1 MDPVE
6 EHLRRQRLTVAVM
19 AAEHPVQRTVASLD
33 GAVGVLVLVR
43 TNDRQPTRVVDA
55 AEDHALIR
63 QPLQDDVVARVGQ
76 PQRDVGGGVGL
87 VGHDVEG
94 GADLVQGELT
104 FRVELDQPRGERL
117 ATGLE
122 VDRAGDT
129 EVAHRVGRAGVSVA
143 CLGDRLDR
151 GDERRLGRLV
161 GESVAPLE
169 RAGRRLHDP
178 RRLQR
183 RALGLGADV
192 VQHHA
197 QDELAVGLRGADA
210 GRHAV
215 EDERAGV
222 EVGCGARF
230 HAL

>member
-1 MDPVE
+1 
-6 EHLRRQRLTVAVM
+6 M
-19 AAEHPVQRTVASLD
+19 AAEHPVERTVASLD
-33 GAVGVLVLVR
+33 GAVGVLVLVG
-43 TNDRQPTRVVDA
+43 TDDRQPARVVDA
-55 AEDHALIR
+55 TKDHALIR
-63 QPLQDDVVARVGQ
+63 QPLQDGVVARVRE

-94 GADLVQGELT
+94 SADLVQGEFTL
-104 FRVELDQPRGERL
+104 RVELDQPGGERL

-129 EVAHRVGRAGVSVA
+129 EVAHRVSRAGVGVA

-161 GESVAPLE
+161 SEGVAPLK

-197 QDELAVGLRGADA
+197 QDELAIGLRGADA

-222 EVGCGARF
+222 EIGCGARF